1 MGNKNFDDMGTLKLL
16 VPGIMTVELANE
28 PMALGIGK
36 LQCCMGHLEKVW
48 AIRVNK
54 WAIKNF
60 SK

>member
-1 MGNKNFDDMGTLKLL
+1 MGTLKLL